1 MRIPFP
7 RTHRQLLAALAL
19 FSAFMLGSALI
30 GQYGFSLYPCDL
42 CIYQRYPYAAIVAIG
57 LAGWFFVK
65 SRVLLLWLVALCAL
79 LLFADAGIAFYHTG
93 VEYGWFKGPDAC
105 SNTGGEMTIEEM
117 RAAIMAAPLVTCDQA
132 MAYIFGLSMAAW
144 NAMMAFAAF
153 VSRKSLGDC
162 EMEKMA
168 PLNLRAVR

>member
-42 CIYQRYPYAAIVAIG
+42 CIYQR
-57 LAGWFFVK
+57 
-65 SRVLLLWLVALCAL
+65 
-79 LLFADAGIAFYHTG
+79 IACYHTG

-144 NAMMAFAAF
+144 NAMMAFAAGAATLF
-153 VSRKSLGDC
+153 RLRKT
-162 EMEKMA
+162 A
-168 PLNLRAVR
+168 